1 VEDNMTQGVKRLA
14 AVIGAT
20 VITAGLAGAAY
31 VSAQNTSSG
40 APVGRQGGG
49 FGPGRGRGGPGG
61 PGGILGPAFQRLDLT
76 DAQKTR
82 VQEILDSHQNDLR
95 TLGSRAMTAH
105 QALDTATT
113 SDSFDEATIRTKA
126 AEAAAADAD
135 MAVMR
140 ARVYNEVYQI
150 LTPDQQKQLKQ
161 VRAEM
166 QQRMQERGAHRGQ
179 KQQ

>member
-1 VEDNMTQGVKRLA
+1 VEDNMTQRLKRLA
-14 AVIGAT
+14 TAVGAT
-20 VITAGLAGAAY
+20 VLTVGLAGAAY
-31 VSAQNTSSG
+31 VSAQNSSSG
-40 APVGRQGGG
+40 APVGRQGG

-61 PGGILGPAFQRLDLT
+61 PGGILGPAFERLDLT

-82 VQEILDSHQNDLR
+82 VKEILDSHQADLR
-95 TLGSRAMTAH
+95 ALGTRSMTAH
-105 QALDTATT
+105 QALDAATA
-113 SDSFDEATIRTKA
+113 SDSFDEATVRTRA
-126 AEAAAADAD
+126 AELAAIDAD

-161 VRAEM
+161 LRAEM
-166 QQRMQERGAHRGQ
+166 QQRMQERGAHRAQ